1 LLNKAR
7 MIDEILHVG
16 LYDLVLQDVQKLT
29 GKEKPT
35 KEELEK
41 ALEDEPQIL
50 RDYMQTNVEYN
61 LSNIHLKN
69 IDIDSIDA
77 LAKERA
83 KKINKNLDTMREI
96 EKYTLDFE
104 HSSTLVLIFSLEF
117 FVLFSVQYFIVL
129 LDLKAWQW
137 WIYAFFSLSIVGAWW
152 YAKKQKKKYEVNSA
166 KYNELYEETLKL
178 IEELEKEGHIAKNKL
193 YIDESDE
200 HI

>member
-7 MIDEILHVG
+7 MINEILHVG
-16 LYDLVLQDVQKLT
+16 LYDLVLQDVQKIT

-35 KEELEK
+35 KEEVAELLK
-41 ALEDEPQIL
+41 SNPQVL
-50 RDYMQTNVEYN
+50 HDYMQTNVEYN

-69 IDIDSIDA
+69 IDIDSIDTSAKNRA
-77 LAKERA
+77 L
-83 KKINKNLDTMREI
+83 KINNNLDTMRKI

-117 FVLFSVQYFIVL
+117 FILFSVQYFIVL
-129 LDLKAWQW
+129 LSLKEWQW

-152 YAKKQKKKYEVNSA
+152 YAKKEKKKYEVNSA
-166 KYNELYEETLKL
+166 KYNKLYKETLKL
-178 IEELEKEGHIAKNKL
+178 IEELEKEGHIKKNEL

>member
-7 MIDEILHVG
+7 MINEILHVG
-16 LYDLVLQDVQKLT
+16 LYDLVLQDVQKIT

-41 ALEDEPQIL
+41 ALEVEPQIL

-69 IDIDSIDA
+69 IDIDSLDA
-77 LAKERA
+77 SAKEKA
-83 KKINKNLDTMREI
+83 QKINKNLNTMREI

-104 HSSTLVLIFSLEF
+104 QSSTLVLIFSVEF
-117 FVLFSVQYFIVL
+117 FVLFSAQYLIVL
-129 LDLKAWQW
+129 MDLKEWQW
-137 WIYAFFSLSIVGAWW
+137 WIYAFFSLSIVAAWW
-152 YAKKQKKKYEVNSA
+152 YAKKEKKKYEINSA
-166 KYNELYEETLKL
+166 KYNELYEGTLKL
-178 IEELEKEGHIAKNKL
+178 IEALEKEGHIEKKEL
-193 YIDESDE
+193 YVDESDE

>member
-1 LLNKAR
+1 MMN
-7 MIDEILHVG
+7 EVLHVG
-16 LYDLVLQDVQKLT
+16 LYDLVLQDVQKVV

-35 KEELEK
+35 KEELEE
-41 ALEDEPQIL
+41 ALEKEPQIL

-69 IDIDSIDA
+69 IDIESVDA
-77 LAKERA
+77 SVKEKA
-83 KKINKNLDTMREI
+83 EKINHNLDTMREI

-104 HSSTLVLIFSLEF
+104 HSSTLVLIFSVEF

-129 LDLKAWQW
+129 LDLGEWQW
-137 WIYAFFSLSIVGAWW
+137 WIYAFFSLSIVAAWW
-152 YAKKQKKKYEVNSA
+152 YAKKQQKKYQVNSA
-166 KYNELYEETLKL
+166 KYKELYEETLTL
-178 IEELEKEGHIAKNKL
+178 IEALEKEGYVKKEDL